1 VGIREWEIRMR
12 IVGSRAR
19 RKFDDE
25 GCGTTDVWV
34 EGREWDIDMNIGDE
48 IGLAEGLE
56 LRQNI
61 DGDR

>member
-1 VGIREWEIRMR
+1 VR
-12 IVGSRAR
+12 
-19 RKFDDE
+19 
-25 GCGTTDVWV
+25 
-34 EGREWDIDMNIGDE
+34 DE